1 MPKNK
6 IFCYS
11 FAGSLSTMRVG
22 SLYDL
27 LLDQT
32 QKETSS
38 SGRTDCDWS
47 GRRTPCF
54 AGSGSA
60 GSGSTGR
67 V

>member
-11 FAGSLSTMRVG
+11 FAGSLSAMPVG
-22 SLYDL
+22 SFYDL

-32 QKETSS
+32 KEKTSS
-38 SGRTDCDWS
+38 SGRTDCYWS
-47 GRRTPCF
+47 GRRTSRF
-54 AGSGSA
+54 AGSNSA
-60 GSGSTGR
+60 GSCSTGR

>member
-1 MPKNK
+1 
-6 IFCYS
+6 
-11 FAGSLSTMRVG
+11 MRVG

-38 SGRTDCDWS
+38 SGRTDCHWS
-47 GRRTPCF
+47 GRRTRGS

-60 GSGSTGR
+60 GR

>member
-11 FAGSLSTMRVG
+11 FAGSLSAMPVG
-22 SLYDL
+22 SFHDL
-27 LLDQT
+27 LFNSA
-32 QKETSS
+32 KEKTSS
-38 SGRTDCDWS
+38 SGHTDCYWS
-47 GRRTPCF
+47 GRRTPRF
-54 AGSGSA
+54 A

>member
-27 LLDQT
+27 LLNQT
-32 QKETSS
+32 KEKTSS
-38 SGRTDCDWS
+38 SGRTNCHWS
-47 GRRTPCF
+47 GRSTRGS

-60 GSGSTGR
+60 GR

>member
-22 SLYDL
+22 SFYDL

-32 QKETSS
+32 QKKTSS
-38 SGRTDCDWS
+38 GGRTDCHWS
-47 GRRTPCF
+47 GRCTHR
-54 AGSGSA
+54 SA
-60 GSGSTGR
+60 GSRSAGR